1 MKTRCFEERTNDA
14 ARLIWIPTAV
24 FRDDGSPRDGQCEEV
39 EIAFIAAWMEKSRK
53 KKGSGMRTGT
63 CIMMPE

>member
-1 MKTRCFEERTNDA
+1 
-14 ARLIWIPTAV
+14 LIWIPTAV

-53 KKGSGMRTGT
+53 KRGSGMRTGT